1 MLLKPTDMLVNLEKF
16 NYDMNEKL
24 LAQQNKQCA

>member
-16 NYDMNEKL
+16 NYDTNEKL